1 MIINQKCVIS
11 ESVTLLERYSFIRVA
26 SSKDISPNK
35 AIIEER
41 LLKANETITIE
52 KTLGVF
58 IQSSQPLLIQPF
70 NLLTDIL
77 MYQTDEHISL
87 TIQALE
93 DTQIFLSV
101 M

>member
-1 MIINQKCVIS
+1 
-11 ESVTLLERYSFIRVA
+11 
-26 SSKDISPNK
+26 
-35 AIIEER
+35 

-87 TIQALE
+87 TIQALV

>member
-1 MIINQKCVIS
+1 MDIKV
-11 ESVTLLERYSFIRVA
+11 
-26 SSKDISPNK
+26 KDIAPANQTTPVK
-35 AIIEER
+35 AQEKSDDSFKFTLISNIEER

>member
-26 SSKDISPNK
+26 SSKDINPNK